1 MTVPFLGARGRTA
14 CLFLLA
20 LSAATGCAPPSR
32 EGPASAL
39 RGRGAVVEVRNDT
52 FDDVVIYLVRG
63 GTPIPIGVAP
73 GMSRRALGVREGQLA
88 NGGGVALAAG
98 KRGGPIEQISTP
110 FDLPPGRYA
119 MWTVRSGTVSQQP
132 VVR

>member
-1 MTVPFLGARGRTA
+1 L
-14 CLFLLA
+14 LLLA
-20 LSAATGCAPPSR
+20 VSAATGCARASQG
-32 EGPASAL
+32 GPATAL

-52 FDDVVIYLVRG
+52 FDDLVIYMIRG

-73 GMSRRALGVREGQLA
+73 GMSRRSIGVGEGQLS

-98 KRGGPIEQISTP
+98 KRGGPIEQISAP

-119 MWTVRSGTVSQQP
+119 TWTVRSGTVSQQP